1 VSSPPICRAPPPGSK
16 VRRAPLRRA
25 HTLQELEHKYDA
37 IVVGIGGMGSAS
49 AYHLARRGQRVL
61 GLERFG
67 IPHAMGSSHGVTRI
81 IRLAYYE
88 HPSYVPLLQRSFEL
102 WRELQ
107 AGSGEQLLYVT
118 GSIDAGP
125 PGGGVFEGSLE
136 SCRVHGLPHEVLSG
150 AQVSDRFPA
159 YRLPPDGLAL
169 FQPDGG
175 FLLPERCVVAHAEA
189 ARVQGAEIHTGERVR
204 GWDALGDGIR
214 VWTDRGTYSADRLVL
229 TAGAWASELVGP
241 VLRGL
246 AEPERQVLIWLAIR
260 RPELFTLERFP
271 VFNVLVPEGRFY
283 GFPEFGVP
291 GFKFGK
297 YHHLAE
303 QVDPEA
309 VARVANAQDEATLR
323 VFAERYFPDGA
334 GETLDTQVC
343 MFTNSPDEHFIVDVH
358 PEYRQVSIA
367 AGFSGHGF
375 KFCSVIGE
383 IMADLALNG
392 QTRHDIG
399 LFRLS
404 RFST

>member
-1 VSSPPICRAPPPGSK
+1 MVDKR
-16 VRRAPLRRA
+16 
-25 HTLQELEHKYDA
+25 YDA
-37 IVVGIGGMGSAS
+37 IVVGLGGMGSAA

-61 GLERFG
+61 GLERFE
-67 IPHAMGSSHGVTRI
+67 IPHAMGSSHGITRI

-107 AGSGEQLLYVT
+107 AGFGEQLLYVT

-125 PGGGVFEGSLE
+125 AGSPVFEGSLE
-136 SCRVHGLPHEVLSG
+136 SCRLHGLPHEVLTG

-159 YRLPPDGLAL
+159 YRLPPDSLAL

-189 ARVQGAEIHTGERVR
+189 ARALGAEIHTGEPIR
-204 GWDALGDGIR
+204 GWEAVGDGVR
-214 VWTDRGTYSADRLVL
+214 VTTAGATYTADRLVL
-229 TAGAWASELVGP
+229 TVGAWASELVGP
-241 VLRGL
+241 LLEGL
-246 AEPERQVLIWLAIR
+246 AIPERQVLIWLGIR
-260 RPELFTLERFP
+260 RPDLFTLERFP

-303 QVDPEA
+303 QVDPDS
-309 VARVANAQDEATLR
+309 VDRVANARDESALR
-323 VFAERYFPDGA
+323 VFAERYFPDAA
-334 GETLDTQVC
+334 GETLDMQVC

-358 PEYRQVSIA
+358 PEYPRVSIA

-383 IMADLALNG
+383 IMADLALDG
-392 QTRHDIG
+392 RTRHDIG

-404 RFST
+404 RFAV

>member
-1 VSSPPICRAPPPGSK
+1 MGLRSPWP
-16 VRRAPLRRA
+16 
-25 HTLQELEHKYDA
+25 HKLWGLDKRYDA
-37 IVVGIGGMGSAS
+37 IVVGIGGMGSAT

-61 GLERFG
+61 GLERFQ
-67 IPHAMGSSHGVTRI
+67 IPHALGSSHGITRI

-88 HPSYVPLLQRSFEL
+88 DPSYVPLLQRSFEL

-107 AGSGEQLLYVT
+107 ASAGEQLLYVT

-136 SCRVHGLPHEVLSG
+136 SCRLHGLRHEVLSG
-150 AQVSDRFPA
+150 AQVAERFPA
-159 YRLPPDGLAL
+159 YHLPSDALAL

-175 FLLPERCVVAHAEA
+175 FLLPERCVVAHAAA
-189 ARVQGAEIHTGERVR
+189 ARALAADIHTDERVR
-204 GWDALGDGIR
+204 GWEPHGDGVR
-214 VWTDRGTYSADRLVL
+214 VWTDRTTYSAERLVV

-241 VLRGL
+241 LLQGL

-260 RPELFTLERFP
+260 RPELFTLARFP
-271 VFNVLVPEGRFY
+271 VFNVMVPEGRYY
-283 GFPEFGVP
+283 GFPQFGVP

-303 QVDPEA
+303 QVDPET
-309 VARVANAQDEATLR
+309 VARVASAADEAVLR
-323 VFAERYFPDGA
+323 GFAERYFPAAAGA
-334 GETLDTQVC
+334 TLDTQVC

-358 PEYRQVSIA
+358 PAYPQISIA

-375 KFCSVIGE
+375 KFCSIIGE
-383 IMADLALNG
+383 IMADLALDG
-392 QTRHDIG
+392 RTRHDIS

-404 RFST
+404 RFTA